1 MKQMYLSLF
10 MESVKINHVLG
21 FRWTENS
28 KSMFFLFF
36 FLLQNSLFMNV
47 KIHLLKPLYSL

>member
-10 MESVKINHVLG
+10 MESVKINHALG
-21 FRWTENS
+21 FGWTENS

>member
-10 MESVKINHVLG
+10 MESVKIYHALG
-21 FRWTENS
+21 FGWTENS
-28 KSMFFLFF
+28 KSMFFFF

-47 KIHLLKPLYSL
+47 KIHLLKPLFSL